1 MALLIKGGEIVTA
14 ESRTRADIFVE
25 NETITAIGAGLDA
38 PAGTEVVDARG
49 KLVFPGFIDPHVHIH
64 LPFMATF
71 AKDTHATASKAA
83 LIGGT
88 TTFIEMCC
96 PSRNEDALEGYHT
109 WKQKAEGNSACDY
122 AFHMAVTRY
131 DARTEAQLREIVRD
145 GTASFKVFLAYKNFF
160 GVTDEEL
167 FHTLK
172 LAAELG
178 VITTAHCENAELVAQ
193 LQQQLLAEGK
203 TGPEWH
209 EPSRPEAVEAEGTA
223 RFATF
228 LEQTGAAGYVVHLSC
243 APALRAAVEAKL
255 RGVQLYVESVLPH
268 FLLDK
273 SFAGR
278 AGVEGMKHVM
288 SPPLRDKRNLP
299 LLWSALQSGLIDTVG
314 TDHCPFDTEQ
324 KLLGKNDF
332 TQIPN
337 GIPGLEDRVNL
348 MYTYGVKR
356 GSLDIHRFVDAL
368 STRPGRLFGLFP
380 RKGTIAVGA
389 DADLVVYDTD
399 YRGTIS
405 AATQHT
411 NNDYNGFEGFAIE
424 GRPSVVTIRGKV
436 QVRDGVFVGNLARGC
451 MIRREPQY
459 YPKQAAQEG
468 SIHAR

>member
-1 MALLIKGGEIVTA
+1 MGLLIKGGEIVTA
-14 ESRTRADIFVE
+14 ESRSYADIFIE
-25 NETITAIGAGLDA
+25 NETISRIGLDLDV
-38 PAGTEVVDARG
+38 PSGTEVIDATG

-88 TTFIEMCC
+88 TTFIEMVC
-96 PSRNEDALEGYHT
+96 PSRNEDALEGYNI

-131 DARTEAQLREIVRD
+131 DAKTEAQLREIVAD
-145 GTASFKVFLAYKNFF
+145 GTASFKIFLAYKNFF
-160 GVTDEEL
+160 GVTDEEM
-167 FHTLK
+167 FNTLN
-172 LAAELG
+172 LAASLG
-178 VITTAHCENAELVAQ
+178 VMTTAHCENAELVGQ
-193 LQQQLLAEGK
+193 LQSLLLSQGK

-209 EPSRPEAVEAEGTA
+209 EPSRPEAVEAEGTS

-228 LEQTGAAGYVVHLSC
+228 LESTGATGYVVHLSC
-243 APALRAAVEAKL
+243 APALRAAVEAKM
-255 RGVQLYVESVLPH
+255 RGVKLYVESVLPH

-273 SFAGR
+273 TYAER

-299 LLWSALQSGLIDTVG
+299 VLWGALNAGFIDTVG

-324 KLLGKNDF
+324 KLLGANAF

-356 GSLDIHRFVDAL
+356 GGLDLHRFVDAL
-368 STRPGRLFGLFP
+368 STKAAKLFGLFP
-380 RKGTIAVGA
+380 RKGTIAIGS
-389 DADLVVYDTD
+389 DADLVVYDTV
-399 YRGTIS
+399 YRGAIS

-411 NNDYNGFEGFAIE
+411 NNDYNGFEGFEIE
-424 GRPSVVTIRGKV
+424 GRPMIVTVRGKV
-436 QVRDGVFVGNLARGC
+436 QVRDGVFVGEPGRGQ
-451 MIRREPQY
+451 MIRRKPSHS
-459 YPKQAAQEG
+459 AQREVV
-468 SIHAR
+468 HAR